1 MSISLLRR
9 LLMKEAVKDTAGSS
23 GIMSINKN
31 IAAKVEQQLQKYI
44 NDAMQ
49 QGVDLDTLSPEQL
62 KMIVQINKPKL
73 PRVIPADSPEGRQIT
88 EQLFGKRG
96 EVVDMTGKKID
107 TRKGIMGGK
116 SVEDLME
123 SGQVTKGTVTKKSKK
138 VTDREMFKAA
148 NERLTSDVDSIIKNI
163 KSMEPIT
170 AMKEANSVIARKG
183 KYKNLTPEQSKKI
196 LQDTED
202 HIFERD
208 IPEEDFASGGRAGFF
223 MGSRPAVQKGLSTL
237 KEMLKY
243 FGKKI
248 FEVDARGRFVEEREF
263 IKPTD
268 GENLFTTLDIEAQQV
283 AYDQM
288 NNRRGAVVA
297 IEIDSGSI
305 VSYVSTPSFSTNA
318 ISNGISSRAFNA
330 LIQDNDKPFFDR
342 ASQGRYSPAS
352 TIKPAIALFGIENNI
367 IDWDF
372 SMEDPGYFILP
383 EDQRVYRGW
392 RKGGHGNVN
401 LNKAMIVSSNTF
413 FFSLAYKSDI
423 NKLIEHLSNF
433 GFGTKV
439 CADCFNPDKALL
451 PTPEWKMNNLNFGW
465 FKGDTVNLGVG
476 QGYLSATPLQLAY
489 YSTVLANKG
498 TSKELSF
505 INERQDIKNLNIQLN
520 NTDDLDWKRLHQS
533 MIGVIESPIGTAKRL
548 QELKTYTVAAKS
560 GTVELV
566 STDTK
571 EDYKIIRENEGNR
584 DHAIIIAFGPMP
596 NPKYAVS
603 VVIENGESG
612 GSVAGPVAIA
622 VPNSLIGK

>member
-1 MSISLLRR
+1 MIDLNERYAEKKSFFNRLAVVYVFFGFVFSFFIYQTYSLQVSEFKDYETAAIANKTKEVLVQPVRGIIYDRSGKIIINNVPTYDLIVKASLIKSI
-9 LLMKEAVKDTAGSS
+9 DTFLSDLS
-23 GIMSINKN
+23 PII
-31 IAAKVEQQLQKYI
+31 EL
-44 NDAMQ
+44 
-49 QGVDLDTLSPEQL
+49 DLDELDYVKENFDL
-62 KMIVQINKPKL
+62 KARYNRELIVK
-73 PRVIPADSPEGRQIT
+73 
-88 EQLFGKRG
+88 
-96 EVVDMTGKKID
+96 
-107 TRKGIMGGK
+107 
-116 SVEDLME
+116 
-123 SGQVTKGTVTKKSKK
+123 
-138 VTDREMFKAA
+138 
-148 NERLTSDVDSIIKNI
+148 
-163 KSMEPIT
+163 
-170 AMKEANSVIARKG
+170 
-183 KYKNLTPEQSKKI
+183 KNLSREEIAKFEVRGYKFPNAFIDVRYSRYNNYPELFSHAVGYVGGVNNDELASILNSQSLPQI
-196 LQDTED
+196 ET
-202 HIFERD
+202 IFKY
-208 IPEEDFASGGRAGFF
+208 SNGFQI
-223 MGSRPAVQKGLSTL
+223 GKTGLESTYDQTL
-237 KEMLKY
+237 RGK

-248 FEVDARGRFVEEREF
+248 FEVDARGRFLKERDF
-263 IKPTD
+263 IKPTN

-288 NNRRGAVVA
+288 DNRRGAVVA

-305 VSYVSTPSFSTNA
+305 VSYVSTPSFSTNE

-367 IDWDF
+367 IDWNF

-433 GFGTKV
+433 GFGAKV

-498 TSKELSF
+498 TAKELSF
-505 INERQDIKNLNIQLN
+505 IHEKQDIKNLNIQLN
-520 NTDDLDWKRLHQS
+520 NIEDLDWKRLHQS

-548 QELKTYTVAAKS
+548 QDLKTYTVAAKS

-622 VPNSLIGK
+622 VLNSLIGK